1 MAMTLSKNLENGIA
15 GIHIMCPCSKMK
27 KSIGKLLDNR
37 KHLERDM
44 ERRFEIC
51 RLDG

>member
-1 MAMTLSKNLENGIA
+1 MIDMEQLADF
-15 GIHIMCPCSKMK
+15 
-27 KSIGKLLDNR
+27 GKLLDNR